1 MHSAKEVPPAEEA
14 QPVGIVDEY
23 EDAETNFQPK
33 SLKFWTIIIG
43 VYLSIFLVALDRTI
57 VATAI
62 PRITDEFNSV
72 QDIGWY
78 GSAYML
84 TAACFMP
91 ISGRIYQLYSTKWG
105 FVLSIVIFEAGSA
118 ICGAAPTSTAFIIGR
133 AIAGLGSAGIFSGGM
148 MVILPLVP
156 LRRRPVFTSMFGMA
170 FGISSVLGPI
180 VGGTLTDRVT
190 WRWCFYLN
198 LPFGG
203 FTLLAVLLF
212 LHIEP
217 PKREKL
223 TVIGQMKRLDP
234 IGVFFFVPSMV
245 SLILALQWGGS
256 TYSWSAPKVIGLLV
270 TFSVL
275 FFAFVVVEVLTPETA
290 MAPNRVVLNRSIAG
304 SMTFMFLLS
313 GGLMSVIYYLTIWF
327 QAAKN
332 DSAMH
337 AGISTIPLLLSLV
350 IIGILAAVCTEK
362 IGYYVPAMLLS
373 PVLCSIGAG
382 LLSTLSPSS
391 GHNAWIGYQLLYGFG
406 IGSGFQ
412 ISTLVAQNVLPRAD
426 VPLGMALMFFM
437 QQLGGSVFLAVSQ
450 NIFSSRLVKS
460 LSGIAGLDV
469 EAIINNTGATALRS
483 IVPSDQL
490 QVVIHAYSHALT
502 RVFILTAA
510 LSACMSLGALA
521 VEWKKIKGKS
531 ETKGRSKSPDTEFE
545 DSKSDANP

>member
-1 MHSAKEVPPAEEA
+1 
-14 QPVGIVDEY
+14 
-23 EDAETNFQPK
+23 
-33 SLKFWTIIIG
+33 
-43 VYLSIFLVALDRTI
+43 
-57 VATAI
+57 
-62 PRITDEFNSV
+62 
-72 QDIGWY
+72 
-78 GSAYML
+78 ML
-84 TAACFMP
+84 TAACFIP

-118 ICGAAPTSTAFIIGR
+118 LCGGAPTSIAFIIGR

-148 MVILPLVP
+148 MIILPLVP
-156 LRRRPVFTSMFGMA
+156 LRRRPVFTSMFGVA

-180 VGGTLTDRVT
+180 VGGTLTDRVWVDSVSARRWSCADSVST

-212 LHIEP
+212 LHLES
-217 PKREKL
+217 PKREEL
-223 TVIGQMKRLDP
+223 TLVGQIKRLDP

-275 FFAFVVVEVLTPETA
+275 FLAFVIVEVLTPETA
-290 MAPNRVVLNRSIAG
+290 MAPTRVVLNRSIAG

-327 QAAKN
+327 QAAKG

-350 IIGILAAVCTEK
+350 IIGILAAVCTER
-362 IGYYVPAMLLS
+362 IGYYVPPMLLS

-469 EAIINNTGATALRS
+469 EAIVNNTGATALRS

-510 LSACMSLGALA
+510 LSACMMLGALA

-531 ETKGRSKSPDTEFE
+531 ETQGGSKSPESKFE
-545 DSKSDANP
+545 DSKSDVEP